1 MCFYLSYLL
10 LGIPSQDPKGLK
22 TRCSRTSLRRTRP
35 RASGIGMRRWLN
47 LAESA
52 RDSKSSQVT
61 FGGSQM
67 EGDQKAEDI
76 AVVILKIKK
85 TLNKYNFCEVCK
97 EVGNSRMPQ
106 LTLYW
111 AWRLLRYLVL
121 SCHMIL
127 SSEHSWHGVQQW
139 SNRVGTNYRLFLCY
153 FFLLWERKFMQN
165 VTQAAWMNI
174 RI

>member
-1 MCFYLSYLL
+1 MCFCLL

-47 LAESA
+47 LAESG

-106 LTLYW
+106 LTLY
-111 AWRLLRYLVL
+111 
-121 SCHMIL
+121 
-127 SSEHSWHGVQQW
+127 
-139 SNRVGTNYRLFLCY
+139 
-153 FFLLWERKFMQN
+153 
-165 VTQAAWMNI
+165 
-174 RI
+174 

>member
-22 TRCSRTSLRRTRP
+22 TLCSRTSLRRTRP

-47 LAESA
+47 LAESG

-76 AVVILKIKK
+76 VDVILE
-85 TLNKYNFCEVCK
+85 NKNTFNKWNFCKVCK

-106 LTLYW
+106 LTLY
-111 AWRLLRYLVL
+111 
-121 SCHMIL
+121 
-127 SSEHSWHGVQQW
+127 
-139 SNRVGTNYRLFLCY
+139 
-153 FFLLWERKFMQN
+153 
-165 VTQAAWMNI
+165 
-174 RI
+174 